1 MNDKDR
7 NVLIRYWC
15 GKYDDVVEKPIKIDS
30 KKTPVQS
37 LKNSPLLD
45 KIDSLLKHKKQEIE
59 DDSDWT

>member
-15 GKYDDVVEKPIKIDS
+15 GKYDDVVEEPIKIDS
-30 KKTPVQS
+30 KAPVQS

-45 KIDSLLKHKKQEIE
+45 KIDSLLKHKKKEIE

>member
-7 NVLIRYWC
+7 NLLIRYWR
-15 GKYDDVVEKPIKIDS
+15 GKYDDVVEEPIIVDS
-30 KKTPVQS
+30 KAPVQS

-45 KIDSLLKHKKQEIE
+45 KIDSLLKHKKKEIE

>member
-7 NVLIRYWC
+7 NILIKYWR
-15 GKYDDVVEKPIKIDS
+15 GKYDDVVEEPIKMDS
-30 KKTPVQS
+30 KAPVQS

-45 KIDSLLKHKKQEIE
+45 KIDSLLKHKKKEIE